1 MQKHPIKNGVLEKKT
16 QMLKR
21 RVLEKE
27 EYKER
32 VPLPHPPP
40 PPTLPCSGGVV
51 VVYISRGLSH
61 VALKRR
67 LNL

>member
-32 VPLPHPPP
+32 VPL
-40 PPTLPCSGGVV
+40 LPCVCDV
-51 VVYISRGLSH
+51 TAIELSS
-61 VALKRR
+61 KE
-67 LNL
+67 